1 MKRLCVLA
9 LFFVSA
15 KLLAN
20 NVQINN
26 LTVVGDDPINGHALV
41 QFDLSWDN
49 SWRNAENWDAV
60 WLFVKYRANNGEWR
74 HAWLNN
80 TGNSDGSGTNAVMD
94 IGFKNDKLPFNETTN
109 PGIGCMVY
117 RSAEGAGSFFVTS
130 MQLRWNYRTNGV
142 FSSTGVELKVF
153 AIEMV
158 LIPGGSFWVGD
169 GLSEGTLRQT
179 GSNTPVQISSLAT
192 VIKCQDTFSDDTQ
205 LEGAGIWISGVGG
218 ISRSDATATNVNPD
232 FPTGFTGFYCMKYE
246 LSQGQYRDFLNTLTR
261 AQQNLHTTTDISGT
275 SVDNRYIMTGT
286 TVVSAR
292 NSLRC
297 DGILPAEGP
306 IEIYCDLDGDG
317 EKNEMFD
324 GEWLACNYISWT
336 HRTAY
341 LDWSGLRPMTELE
354 FEKACRGPVAPVAGE
369 YPWGTTAIANTRYTL
384 SNSGTAFE
392 GIAQGY
398 STTAGNAYYSS
409 THNANSGTE
418 PLRVGIFAA
427 HSSNNGRVASGAG
440 YYGVMELGG
449 NVAETT
455 ITIGNFS
462 GRSFTGINGDGELA
476 SNGEPNVSLWP
487 GPYLWANGFGHR
499 AAPVSAQILRTS
511 DRNESSFGTT
521 GIGQGRGLR
530 GCRSVPVN
538 GSGY

>member
-1 MKRLCVLA
+1 
-9 LFFVSA
+9 
-15 KLLAN
+15 
-20 NVQINN
+20 
-26 LTVVGDDPINGHALV
+26 
-41 QFDLSWDN
+41 
-49 SWRNAENWDAV
+49 
-60 WLFVKYRANNGEWR
+60 
-74 HAWLNN
+74 
-80 TGNSDGSGTNAVMD
+80 
-94 IGFKNDKLPFNETTN
+94 
-109 PGIGCMVY
+109 
-117 RSAEGAGSFFVTS
+117 
-130 MQLRWNYRTNGV
+130 
-142 FSSTGVELKVF
+142 LKVF

-169 GLSEGTLRQT
+169 GVSTGTFRQT

-192 VIKCQDTFSDDTQ
+192 VIKCQDTNSDDAQ

-218 ISRSDATATNVNPD
+218 ISRTDATATNINPD

-261 AQQNLHTTTDISGT
+261 AQQNLHTTSDISGT
-275 SVDNRYIMTGT
+275 SVDNRYVMTFST
-286 TVVSAR
+286 AVSAR

-317 EKNEMFD
+317 EKNEIFD

-336 HRTAY
+336 NRSAY

-369 YPWGTTAIANTRYTL
+369 YPWGTTAITNTRYTL
-384 SNSGTAFE
+384 SNPGTAFE

-409 THNANSGTE
+409 THNVNSGTE
-418 PLRVGIFAA
+418 PLRVGIFSA

-449 NVAETT
+449 NMAEPT
-455 ITIGNFS
+455 ISIGDFS
-462 GRSFTGINGDGELA
+462 GRLFTGINGDGELA
-476 SNGEPNVSLWP
+476 SNGEPNVSQWP
-487 GPYLWANGFGHR
+487 GPYLWVNGLGHR
-499 AAPVSAQILRTS
+499 AAPSSAEILRTS
-511 DRNESSFGTT
+511 NRFESSSGLG